1 MNINKQF
8 NQQQIISILKE
19 AETGIPA
26 RIQLKLRPSSRWLCI
41 SY

>member
-8 NQQQIISILKE
+8 NQQQIIGISKE

-26 RIQLKLRPSSRWLCI
+26 HIQLKLRPSSRWLCI

>member
-8 NQQQIISILKE
+8 NQQQTISILKE
-19 AETGIPA
+19 AETSIPA
-26 RIQLKLRPSSRWLCI
+26 RIQLKLRPSSRWLRI